1 MGGRWKLTHAAASTV
16 EVGAAPHRP
25 AGHFSPYSDGEKGA
39 GRSLG
44 ALPATLVIGETV
56 DDSAPLPVP
65 IGGEDA
71 GRQVRGSANARGL
84 KPLKLTRAAALLG
97 ALALS
102 GFAITQPQAAS
113 GVCRQLEA
121 DLAAASRGGGTKP
134 ALLRKYDAAIVRQR
148 QQISK
153 AVSQSSRAGCGFSLS
168 RRNANACA
176 TLDATIDRMAV
187 NLDGLQAKR
196 AELAGGGSR
205 RNRARI
211 LASLDAN
218 GCRDDAAPPKPA
230 PGRDASLG
238 TGDRNLLDQLLGS
251 DAIGP
256 GAPDRPEE
264 PNQAVGPRDIR
275 TMLDNA
281 DDMGQP
287 HGEFRTMCVRTC
299 DGYFFPMS
307 NAASLGDFERDQKN
321 CDSSCPGTEMQVFYT
336 RGFGEDSGG
345 MTSSVTGRP
354 YSELPTAY
362 LYKQPARPP
371 ACGCNAA
378 QNFEIIAG
386 NPPGPK
392 QADPADPESLANVE
406 GRLDR
411 EAIERLGVKPS
422 PTTLPPPEQ
431 RKVRVVGPT
440 FLPDPAAATDLQAP
454 APRAGP

>member
-1 MGGRWKLTHAAASTV
+1 MS
-16 EVGAAPHRP
+16 
-25 AGHFSPYSDGEKGA
+25 
-39 GRSLG
+39 
-44 ALPATLVIGETV
+44 
-56 DDSAPLPVP
+56 
-65 IGGEDA
+65 
-71 GRQVRGSANARGL
+71 GSANARGE

-102 GFAITQPQAAS
+102 GFAVTQPQAAS

-121 DLAAASRGGGTKP
+121 ELAAASRGGGTKP
-134 ALLRKYDAAIVRQR
+134 ALLRKYDDAIVRQR

-153 AVSQSSRAGCGFSLS
+153 AVSQSSRAGCGFSPS

-176 TLDATIDRMAV
+176 TLDATIDRMAA
-187 NLDGLQAKR
+187 NLDGLQATR
-196 AELAGGGSR
+196 AELAGDGSH

-230 PGRDASLG
+230 TGRDASRG
-238 TGDRNLLDQLLGS
+238 TGEKNLLDQLLGS
-251 DAIGP
+251 DVIDP
-256 GAPDRPEE
+256 GASDRPEE
-264 PNQAVGPRDIR
+264 PDQAVGPRDIR

-321 CDSSCPGTEMQVFYT
+321 CDSSCPGTEMQVFYA
-336 RGFGEDSGG
+336 RGFGDDTGG

-378 QNFEIIAG
+378 RNFEIIAG
-386 NPPGPK
+386 NPPSPE
-392 QADPADPESLANVE
+392 QAAPADPEGLANGE

-411 EAIERLGVKPS
+411 EAIERRAAKPS

-454 APRAGP
+454 APRAGR